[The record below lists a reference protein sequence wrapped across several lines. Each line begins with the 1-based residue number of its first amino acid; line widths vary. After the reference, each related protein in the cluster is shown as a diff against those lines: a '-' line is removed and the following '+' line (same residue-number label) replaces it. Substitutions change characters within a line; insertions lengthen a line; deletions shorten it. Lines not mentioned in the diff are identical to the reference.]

1 MNKFGLT
8 KAFPATL
15 VSTLIFLQQYSVGG
29 VQIKALRV
37 PETVRNG
44 SEAAVLDCEYTLTPE
59 EAKALS
65 TAGLVLKWFFNN
77 GPEPVYQWIPG
88 QKPQE
93 LGLLKGRLDLQYEA
107 SNQAG
112 TMYRALR
119 IIRPTTDLSGEYKC
133 TVSTFHTEDFMVKK
147 MIVYAPEK
155 TLEVIQAQ
163 AELDAV
169 NISCK
174 ALGLFPEPRMTLF
187 KIIDIEQRVPMDG
200 VSTKMTPRGEAGYD
214 ITATARLHDEE
225 LNTTAVIECLV
236 SLPGTPYTKTKTM
249 TYYPGR
255 ALAWTG
261 SGGAGRILDLHHVF
275 CWLYIFNISIILLS
289 S

>member
-1 MNKFGLT
+1 MINI
-8 KAFPATL
+8 
-15 VSTLIFLQQYSVGG
+15 IFFFFLGSRC
-29 VQIKALRV
+29 VQISELRV

-44 SEAAVLDCEYTLTPE
+44 SDAVILDCVYTLKPE

-93 LGLLKGRLDLQYEA
+93 LGLLKGRLDLHYEA

-147 MIVYAPEK
+147 MIVYGK
-155 TLEVIQAQ
+155 
-163 AELDAV
+163 
-169 NISCK
+169 
-174 ALGLFPEPRMTLF
+174 
-187 KIIDIEQRVPMDG
+187 
-200 VSTKMTPRGEAGYD
+200 
-214 ITATARLHDEE
+214 
-225 LNTTAVIECLV
+225 
-236 SLPGTPYTKTKTM
+236 
-249 TYYPGR
+249 
-255 ALAWTG
+255 
-261 SGGAGRILDLHHVF
+261 
-275 CWLYIFNISIILLS
+275 
-289 S
+289 